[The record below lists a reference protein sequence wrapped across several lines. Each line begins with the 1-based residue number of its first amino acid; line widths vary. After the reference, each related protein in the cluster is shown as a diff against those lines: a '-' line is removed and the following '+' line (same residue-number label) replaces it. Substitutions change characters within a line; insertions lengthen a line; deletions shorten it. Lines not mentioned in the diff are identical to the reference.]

1 MGYTDMGILLKDPDK
16 QQCLL
21 YTSTSLQNLCLK
33 ITFVLNMLPLAVV
46 LTFSL
51 NFQVESVPG
60 EF

>member
-1 MGYTDMGILLKDPDK
+1 MGYTDMWILLKDPDK

-21 YTSTSLQNLCLK
+21 CASTSLQNLCLK